1 MREAMRQ
8 TGSPPPA
15 AFQGPGAGNGRAD
28 DQRFRLSFAPMT
40 NSMSSPINDAVAFIR
55 SKSSLQPAVGV
66 ILGSGLGNVV
76 DAVDIETSIPYGEIP
91 GARASTVLGHQ
102 GRLILG
108 HTKGTPVAM
117 MQGRVHFYEGY
128 EMPEVMFLARVL
140 GRLGIQ
146 KLIVTNAAGGIN
158 TDYTPGDLMLISDH
172 INLMGVNPLR
182 GPNVEELGVR
192 FPDMSDAYSE
202 ALRAIAREVAA
213 QLGVKVKEGVY
224 LALSGPTYET
234 PAEIRAFR
242 ILGADAVGMSTAP
255 EVIAASHMQIPVL
268 GISCITNMAAGI
280 LKQKLTHQEVMDTTA
295 RVEKEFT
302 ALVLALIERFKT

>member
-1 MREAMRQ
+1 MISEINEA
-8 TGSPPPA
+8 A
-15 AFQGPGAGNGRAD
+15 AFVRS
-28 DQRFRLSFAPMT
+28 R
-40 NSMSSPINDAVAFIR
+40 SSI
-55 SKSSLQPAVGV
+55 QPEVGV

-76 DAVDIETSIPYGEIP
+76 DGIDIDTAIPYGDIP
-91 GARASTVLGHQ
+91 GARASTVMGHQ

-108 HTKGTPVAM
+108 HANKLPVAV

-128 EMPEVMFLARVL
+128 EMDEVMFLARML
-140 GRLGIQ
+140 GRLGIR
-146 KLIVTNAAGGIN
+146 KLVVTNAAGGIN
-158 TDYTPGDLMLISDH
+158 TSYTPGDLMLISDH

-182 GPNVEELGVR
+182 GPNIEELGLR
-192 FPDMSDAYSE
+192 FPDMSDAYAES
-202 ALRAIAREVAA
+202 LRDIAKEVGAA
-213 QLGVKVKEGVY
+213 MGLELKQGVY

-242 ILGADAVGMSTAP
+242 ILGADAVGMSTVP

-295 RVEKEFT
+295 RVEKRFT
-302 ALVLALIERFKT
+302 ELVLGVLERFA

>member
-1 MREAMRQ
+1 MISAIEE
-8 TGSPPPA
+8 
-15 AFQGPGAGNGRAD
+15 
-28 DQRFRLSFAPMT
+28 
-40 NSMSSPINDAVAFIR
+40 AVAFIR
-55 SKSSLQPAVGV
+55 GKSSVQPEVGV

-76 DAVDIETSIPYGEIP
+76 DAVDVDVAIPYGDIP

-108 HTKGTPVAM
+108 RARGTAVAV

-128 EMPEVMFLARVL
+128 EMDEVMFLARVL
-140 GRLGIQ
+140 GRLGIR
-146 KLIVTNAAGGIN
+146 KMIVTNAAGGIN
-158 TDYTPGDLMLISDH
+158 TSFKPGDLMLISDH
-172 INLMGVNPLR
+172 INFMGVNPLR
-182 GPNVEELGVR
+182 GPNAEELGVR
-192 FPDMSDAYSE
+192 FPDMSDAYAE
-202 ALRAIAREVAA
+202 ALREVAKDVA
-213 QLGVKVKEGVY
+213 GKMSLSVQEGVY

-242 ILGADAVGMSTAP
+242 TLGADAVGMSTAP

-295 RVEKEFT
+295 RVQKEFT
-302 ALVLALIERFKT
+302 RLVLGVIREV

>member
-1 MREAMRQ
+1 MIQA
-8 TGSPPPA
+8 
-15 AFQGPGAGNGRAD
+15 
-28 DQRFRLSFAPMT
+28 
-40 NSMSSPINDAVAFIR
+40 INEAVAYVR
-55 SKSSLQPAVGV
+55 SRSSLQPEVGV

-76 DAVDIETSIPYGEIP
+76 DAIDVDVAIPYGEIP
-91 GARASTVLGHQ
+91 GAKASTVLGHQ

-108 HTKGTPVAM
+108 RAGKLPVAI

-128 EMPEVMFLARVL
+128 EMSEVMFLARVL
-140 GRLGIQ
+140 GRLGIK

-158 TDYTPGDLMLISDH
+158 TSFQPGDLMLISDH
-172 INLMGVNPLR
+172 INLMGINPLR
-182 GPNVEELGVR
+182 GPNVDDLGVR
-192 FPDMSDAYSE
+192 FPDMSDAYAE
-202 ALRAIAREVAA
+202 ALRDVAKEVAKNMN
-213 QLGVKVKEGVY
+213 LEVKEGVY

-242 ILGADAVGMSTAP
+242 VLGADAVGMSTAP

-295 RVEKEFT
+295 RVQKEFT
-302 ALVLALIERFKT
+302 NLVLGVLAKFQP

>member
-1 MREAMRQ
+1 MLEALD
-8 TGSPPPA
+8 T
-15 AFQGPGAGNGRAD
+15 
-28 DQRFRLSFAPMT
+28 
-40 NSMSSPINDAVAFIR
+40 AVSYIR
-55 SKSSLQPAVGV
+55 SKSSLAPAAGV

-76 DAVDIETSIPYGEIP
+76 DAIETDVSIPYAEIP

-108 HTKGTPVAM
+108 RANGVPVAI

-128 EMPEVMFLARVL
+128 EMGEVMFLARVL

-146 KLIVTNAAGGIN
+146 RLVVTNAAGGIN
-158 TDYTPGDLMLISDH
+158 TSYAPGDLMLISDH
-172 INLMGVNPLR
+172 INFMGVNPLR
-182 GPNVEELGVR
+182 GPNLDDLGVR
-192 FPDMSDAYSE
+192 FPDMSEAYPES
-202 ALRAIAREVAA
+202 LRDLAKEVGAS
-213 QLGVKVKEGVY
+213 LGLSLKEGVY

-242 ILGADAVGMSTAP
+242 VLGADAVGMSTAP

-295 RVEKEFT
+295 RVQQQFT
-302 ALVLALIERFKT
+302 ALVLGVLARFGAA

>member
-1 MREAMRQ
+1 MINA
-8 TGSPPPA
+8 
-15 AFQGPGAGNGRAD
+15 
-28 DQRFRLSFAPMT
+28 
-40 NSMSSPINDAVAFIR
+40 INDAVAYIR
-55 SKSSLQPAVGV
+55 SKSSLQPEAGV

-76 DAVDIETSIPYGEIP
+76 DAIDIDTSIPYAEIP
-91 GARASTVLGHQ
+91 GAKASTVLGHQ

-108 HTKGTPVAM
+108 RANRLPVAV

-128 EMPEVMFLARVL
+128 EMAEVMFLARVL
-140 GRLGIQ
+140 GRLGIR
-146 KLIVTNAAGGIN
+146 KLVVTNAAGGIN
-158 TDYTPGDLMLISDH
+158 TDYKPGDLMLISDH

-182 GPNVEELGVR
+182 GANVEDLGVR
-192 FPDMSDAYSE
+192 FPDMSDAYAES
-202 ALRAIAREVAA
+202 LRKLAKEVAEE
-213 QLGVKVKEGVY
+213 QGLKVQEGVY

-295 RVEKEFT
+295 RVQTEFT
-302 ALVLALIERFKT
+302 NLVLGVLDRFAQ